1 MCWPITGHLPVPGDS
16 VRGVLLPPE
25 HLPPHPSGG
34 RGGKGVE
41 ESPTCA
47 GVLCHLPGRDLP
59 FGEARKGGQGAGVP
73 RLRDQA
79 GRPQGDLRVLAVR
92 GGRGVGHQLAPG
104 GAGAVGERS
113 AGGKAIRERPSRD
126 RGGGAG
132 DLPLLK
138 VAALCAVRDTLAKV
152 RKKDREALAQD
163 LKAIYRADTVK
174 QAHRALRALEEKWAG
189 KYPELVAKWLD
200 KRPSRSS

>member
-1 MCWPITGHLPVPGDS
+1 
-16 VRGVLLPPE
+16 
-25 HLPPHPSGG
+25 
-34 RGGKGVE
+34 VE